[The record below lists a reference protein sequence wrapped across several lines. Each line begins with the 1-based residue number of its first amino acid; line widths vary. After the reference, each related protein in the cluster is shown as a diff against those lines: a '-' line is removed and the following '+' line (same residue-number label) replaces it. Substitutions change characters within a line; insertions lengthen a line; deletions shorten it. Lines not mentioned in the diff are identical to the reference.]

1 MLTLWDAVSFL
12 ENDVRNFLDASEFQ
26 GRTWIGQNCP
36 ATDVAGGS
44 GLGDPG
50 WSSVLSQLTSYD
62 WAKSGDD
69 AIANRSYHAISSLLD
84 DMQAAAPKTGPL
96 AKLLNQGP

>member
-50 WSSVLSQLTSYD
+50 WSSVLSQVASYD
-62 WAKSGDD
+62 WAKSGDGT
-69 AIANRSYHAISSLLD
+69 IANRSYHAISILLG